1 MNEKSTLRKVANDY
15 LTHTRKNK
23 GITLVA
29 LVITIVIL
37 LILAGISIQAITNT
51 GLFENAKRA
60 AEESKYANA
69 EEKVKMAVMASYDEN
84 ASLNKDLLKDSLNKI
99 DGINPKVTEVEWDL
113 KVNVDSYEFTITEYG
128 TVTCLGRKEQE
139 KLPENNKDNP
149 QDAGKEVALKDGWG
163 EETTTV
169 VKTSDGT
176 EVTGLT
182 KVSTVYAVSVGNGET
197 IPVPKGFFYVGGTI
211 DTGVIISDNEADKY
225 DGKTDK
231 TTHEYATKLKGNQ
244 FVWIPC
250 TIDEYTKIDFGMS
263 DASSWDRE
271 TNTSEK
277 EQIEKYGGF
286 YVGRY
291 EAGVSTLDE
300 ETNTFKE
307 SVTFTNNKS
316 LFSAVGIQSGINGWG
331 WQNYDYIA
339 RGKTVPDSNYP
350 NKATGNIVEKANSI
364 PYYHAD
370 YYTALEMSERL
381 YNNSS
386 YVQSGLITGTQ
397 WDMMIKFLSNT
408 SDYSDMKSTQWGNY
422 DNVPLSNLR
431 GYYTNVNSSNGSTDG
446 FKSAEGFTTNSK
458 TSSWVILTTGS
469 TEQVLRKGLYDVAG
483 NLWEWT
489 QEASY
494 LANLG
499 YNTTYNTYNLRGG
512 SFNYAYASYPA
523 CYRDCNC
530 APTTN
535 TNRGFRPV
543 LYIK

>member
-1 MNEKSTLRKVANDY
+1 M
-15 LTHTRKNK
+15 KNSK
-23 GITLVA
+23 AITLVA

-51 GLFENAKRA
+51 GLFANARKA
-60 AEESKYANA
+60 VEETKYANA
-69 EEKVKMAVMASYDEN
+69 EEKVKIAVMTSYDAGET
-84 ASLNKDLLKDSLNKI
+84 LNKEYLKDNLNKTE
-99 DGINPKVTEVEWDL
+99 GINPKVTEVTWDL
-113 KVNVDSYEFTITEYG
+113 KVNVDGYEFTITEYG
-128 TVTCLGRKEQE
+128 TVTCVGRNNQDN
-139 KLPENNKDNP
+139 LPENSKDNP
-149 QDAGKEVALKDGWG
+149 QDAGTEVALKDGWG
-163 EETTTV
+163 EETTRII
-169 VKTSDGT
+169 KTSDGT
-176 EVTGLT
+176 EVKDTK

-197 IPVPKGFFYVGGTI
+197 IPVPKEFFYVGGTI

-300 ETNTFKE
+300 ETNTFKD
-307 SVTFTNNKS
+307 SVTFANNKS
-316 LFSAVGIQSGINGWG
+316 LFNAVGIQSGIIGLV

-339 RGKTVPDSNYP
+339 RGKVITDSNYQ

-370 YYTALEMSERL
+370 YYTAVEMSDRL
-381 YNNSS
+381 YSKNS
-386 YVQSGLITGTQ
+386 YVKSGLITGTQ
-397 WDMMIKFLSNT
+397 WDMMIKFLSDT
-408 SDYSDMKSTQWGNY
+408 SDYSDMKSTNWGNY
-422 DNVPLSNLR
+422 DNVSLSNLR
-431 GYYTNVNSSNGSTDG
+431 GYYTNVNTSNASTDG
-446 FKSAEGFTTNSK
+446 FKDASSFTTNSG
-458 TSSWVILTTGS
+458 TNSWVILTTGS
-469 TEQVLRKGLYDVAG
+469 TEQVLKKGLYDVTG

-494 LANLG
+494 KANLS

-512 SFNYAYASYPA
+512 SFSNAYTKYPA
-523 CYRDCNC
+523 CYRECNS
-530 APTTN
+530 APDTYTSF
-535 TNRGFRPV
+535 GFRPV

>member
-1 MNEKSTLRKVANDY
+1 MYKKLKEQKA
-15 LTHTRKNK
+15 
-23 GITLVA
+23 ITLVA

-51 GLFENAKRA
+51 GLFENAKKA

-84 ASLNKDLLKDSLNKI
+84 ASLNKNLLKDSLNKI
-99 DGINPKVTEVEWDL
+99 DGINPQVTEVEWDL
-113 KVNVDSYEFTITEYG
+113 KVNVDGYEFTITEYG
-128 TVTCLGRKEQE
+128 TVTCVGRKEQE

-149 QDAGKEVALKDGWG
+149 QDAGKEVALKAGWG
-163 EETTTV
+163 EETTAV

-211 DTGVIISDNEADKY
+211 DTGVIISDNETDKY

-250 TIDEYTKIDFGMS
+250 TKDEYKKINFGMQNM
-263 DASSWDRE
+263 ASWDME
-271 TNTSEK
+271 TNTAEE
-277 EQIEKYGGF
+277 EQISKYDGF

-364 PYYHAD
+364 PYYHVD
-370 YYTALEMSERL
+370 YYTAVEMSRRL
-381 YNNSS
+381 YDNNS

-397 WDMMIKFLSNT
+397 WDMMMKFLSDS
-408 SDYSDMKSTQWGNY
+408 SDYSDMKSTNWGNY
-422 DNVPLSNLR
+422 DNVSLSNLR
-431 GYYTNVNSSNGSTDG
+431 GYYTNVNTSNASTDG
-446 FKSAEGFTTNSK
+446 FKDASSFTTNSG

-469 TEQVLRKGLYDVAG
+469 TSQVLRKGLYDVAG

-494 LANLG
+494 VANLG

-512 SFNYAYASYPA
+512 SFHNAYASRPA
-523 CYRDCNC
+523 CYRGYGY
-530 APTTN
+530 APGAN
-535 TNRGFRPV
+535 TNFGFRPV

>member
-1 MNEKSTLRKVANDY
+1 MKEKSI
-15 LTHTRKNK
+15 K

-51 GLFENAKRA
+51 GLFTNAKRA
-60 AEESKYANA
+60 SEESKYANA

-84 ASLNKDLLKDSLNKI
+84 ASLNKDLLKKSLNKI
-99 DGINPKVTEVEWDL
+99 DGINPKVTEVTWDL
-113 KVNVDSYEFTITEYG
+113 KVNVDGYEFTITEVG
-128 TVTCLGRKEQE
+128 TVTCVGRKEQE
-139 KLPENNKDNP
+139 NLPENNKDNP
-149 QDAGKEVALKDGWG
+149 QDAGKEVALKDSWKIQ
-163 EETTTV
+163 TARH
-169 VKTSDGT
+169 VKTNDGSEVT
-176 EVTGLT
+176 EVE

-197 IPVPKGFFYVGGTI
+197 VPVPYDFYYVGGSI

-250 TIDEYTKIDFGMS
+250 TIDGYTKIDFGMS
-263 DASSWDRE
+263 SASSYDR
-271 TNTSEK
+271 TTGSSEYA
-277 EQIEKYGGF
+277 QIQKYGGF

-291 EAGVSTLDE
+291 EAGISTLDE
-300 ETNTFKE
+300 TTNTFKD
-307 SVTFTNNKS
+307 SVTFNNSAS
-316 LFSAVGIQSGINGWG
+316 LYNPVGIQSGINNWG

-339 RGKTVPDSNYP
+339 RGKVITDSNYP

-381 YNNSS
+381 YNNNS

-397 WDMMIKFLSNT
+397 WDMMMKFLSDSAN
-408 SDYSDMKSTQWGNY
+408 YSDMKSTQWGNY
-422 DNVPLSNLR
+422 DNVSLTNLR
-431 GYYTNVNSSNGSTDG
+431 GYYTNVNTSNASTEG
-446 FKSAEGFTTNSK
+446 FKSAEGFTTNSG

-469 TEQVLRKGLYDVAG
+469 TEQVLKKGLYDVAG

-489 QEASY
+489 QETCY
-494 LANLG
+494 YANLI

-512 SFNYAYASYPA
+512 SFRDAYASHPA
-523 CYRDCNC
+523 CYRVYDY

-535 TNRGFRPV
+535 TNDGFRPV

>member
-1 MNEKSTLRKVANDY
+1 MKEKSI
-15 LTHTRKNK
+15 K

-51 GLFENAKRA
+51 GLFANAKRA
-60 AEESKYANA
+60 SEESKYANA

-99 DGINPKVTEVEWDL
+99 DGINPKVTEVTWDL
-113 KVNVDSYEFTITEYG
+113 KVNVDGYEFTITEVG
-128 TVTCLGRKEQE
+128 TVTCVGRKDQE

-149 QDAGKEVALKDGWG
+149 QDAGKEVALKDSWKIQ
-163 EETTTV
+163 TARH
-169 VKTSDGT
+169 VKTNDGSEVT
-176 EVTGLT
+176 EVE

-197 IPVPKGFFYVGGTI
+197 VPVPYDFYYVGGSI

-250 TIDEYTKIDFGMS
+250 TIDEYTKMDFGMTS
-263 DASSWDRE
+263 ASSWDRE

-300 ETNTFKE
+300 TTNTFKD
-307 SVTFTNNKS
+307 SVTFSNNAS
-316 LFSAVGIQSGINGWG
+316 LFNSVTAGTGINGWG
-331 WQNYDYIA
+331 WQNYDFIA
-339 RGKTVPDSNYP
+339 RGKVITDSNYP

-381 YNNSS
+381 YNNNL

-397 WDMMIKFLSNT
+397 WDMMMKFLSDSAN
-408 SDYSDMKSTQWGNY
+408 YSDMKSTQWGNY
-422 DNVPLSNLR
+422 DNVSLSNLR

-446 FKSAEGFTTNSK
+446 FKDASSFTTNSG
-458 TSSWVILTTGS
+458 TGSYVLLTTGS

-489 QEASY
+489 QESSY
-494 LANLG
+494 VANLG
-499 YNTTYNTYNLRGG
+499 YNTTYNTYNFRGG
-512 SFNYAYASYPA
+512 SFADAYASYPA
-523 CYRDCNC
+523 CYRGYDY
-530 APTTN
+530 APDIYTN
-535 TNRGFRPV
+535 SGFRPV

>member
-1 MNEKSTLRKVANDY
+1 MKEKSI
-15 LTHTRKNK
+15 K

-37 LILAGISIQAITNT
+37 LIFAGISIQAITNT
-51 GLFENAKRA
+51 GLFENAKKA
-60 AEESKYANA
+60 VEESKYANA

-84 ASLNKDLLKDSLNKI
+84 TSLNKELLKDSLNKI

-128 TVTCLGRKEQE
+128 TVTCVGRKEQE

-149 QDAGKEVALKDGWG
+149 QDAGKEVALKAGWG
-163 EETTTV
+163 EETTAV

-211 DTGVIISDNEADKY
+211 DTGVIISDNETDKY

-250 TIDEYTKIDFGMS
+250 TKDEYKKINFGMQNM
-263 DASSWDRE
+263 ASWDME
-271 TNTSEK
+271 TNTAEE
-277 EQIEKYGGF
+277 EQISKYGGF

-339 RGKTVPDSNYP
+339 RGKVITDLNYP

-370 YYTALEMSERL
+370 YYTAVEMSDRL
-381 YNNSS
+381 YSKNL
-386 YVQSGLITGTQ
+386 YVKSGLITGTQ
-397 WDMMIKFLSNT
+397 WDMMMKFLSNN
-408 SDYSDMKSTQWGNY
+408 SDYSDMKSTNWGNY
-422 DNVPLSNLR
+422 DNVSLSNLR
-431 GYYTNVNSSNGSTDG
+431 GYYTNVNTSNASTDG
-446 FKSAEGFTTNSK
+446 FKDASSFTTNSG
-458 TSSWVILTTGS
+458 TGSYVLLTTGS

-489 QEASY
+489 QEGCY
-494 LANLG
+494 YANLD
-499 YNTTYNTYNLRGG
+499 YNTAYNTYTFRGA
-512 SFNYAYASYPA
+512 SFHNEYMSSSA
-523 CYRDCNC
+523 CYRGCNC
-530 APTTN
+530 APYTSTDY
-535 TNRGFRPV
+535 GFRPV

>member
-1 MNEKSTLRKVANDY
+1 MKEKSI
-15 LTHTRKNK
+15 K

-69 EEKVKMAVMASYDEN
+69 EEKVKMAVMASYDEK
-84 ASLNKDLLKDSLNKI
+84 ASLNKDLLKKSLNKI
-99 DGINPKVTEVEWDL
+99 DGINPKVTEITWDL
-113 KVNVDSYEFTITEYG
+113 KVNVDGYEFTITEVG

-139 KLPENNKDNP
+139 KLPENSKDNP
-149 QDAGKEVALKDGWG
+149 QDAGKEVSLKDGWG
-163 EETTTV
+163 EETATI

-197 IPVPKGFFYVGGTI
+197 VPVPKGFFYVGGSV

-225 DGKTDK
+225 DGKIDK

-250 TIDEYTKIDFGMS
+250 TINEYTKIDFGMQS
-263 DASSWDRE
+263 MASWDRTTGSAE
-271 TNTSEK
+271 YA
-277 EQIEKYGGF
+277 QIQKYGGF

-300 ETNTFKE
+300 TTNTFKD
-307 SVTFTNNKS
+307 SVTFSNNAS
-316 LFSAVGIQSGINGWG
+316 LFNSVTAGTGINGWG
-331 WQNYDYIA
+331 WQNYDFIA
-339 RGKTVPDSNYP
+339 RGKVITDSNYP

-381 YNNSS
+381 YNNNL

-397 WDMMIKFLSNT
+397 WDMMMKFLSDSAN
-408 SDYSDMKSTQWGNY
+408 YSDIKSTQWGNY
-422 DNVPLSNLR
+422 DNVSLTDLR
-431 GYYTNVNSSNGSTDG
+431 GYYTNVSTSNGSTDG
-446 FKSAEGFTTNSK
+446 FKVASSLTTDSE
-458 TSSWVILTTGS
+458 TGLYVLLTTGS

-489 QEASY
+489 QEACYYS
-494 LANLG
+494 NLS
-499 YNTTYNTYNLRGG
+499 YNTSYNTYNLRGG
-512 SFNYAYASYPA
+512 SFGNAYASYPA
-523 CYRDCNC
+523 CYRGCNY
-530 APTTN
+530 APITDTTY
-535 TNRGFRPV
+535 GFRPV

>member
-1 MNEKSTLRKVANDY
+1 MYKKLKEQKA
-15 LTHTRKNK
+15 
-23 GITLVA
+23 ITLVA

-60 AEESKYANA
+60 VEESKYANA

-99 DGINPKVTEVEWDL
+99 DGINPKVTEVTWDL
-113 KVNVDSYEFTITEYG
+113 KVNVDGYEFTITEVG

-139 KLPENNKDNP
+139 KLPENSKDNP

-163 EETTTV
+163 EETATV

-176 EVTGLT
+176 EVKGLT

-197 IPVPKGFFYVGGTI
+197 VPVPKGFFYVGGSMNS
-211 DTGVIISDNEADKY
+211 GVIISDNEADKY
-225 DGKTDK
+225 DGKIDK
-231 TTHEYATKLKGNQ
+231 TTHEYTTKLKGNQ

-250 TIDEYTKIDFGMS
+250 TIDEYTKIDFGMQNM
-263 DASSWDRE
+263 ASWDRE
-271 TNTSEK
+271 TNTAEE

-300 ETNTFKE
+300 TTNTFKD
-307 SVTFTNNKS
+307 SVTFNNSAS
-316 LFSAVGIQSGINGWG
+316 LYNPVGIQSGINGWG

-339 RGKTVPDSNYP
+339 RGKVITDSNYP

-370 YYTALEMSERL
+370 YYTAVEMSKRL
-381 YNNSS
+381 YSNNS

-397 WDMMIKFLSNT
+397 WDMMMKFLSDSSN
-408 SDYSDMKSTQWGNY
+408 YSDMKSTQWGNY
-422 DNVPLSNLR
+422 DNVSLTNLR
-431 GYYTNVNSSNGSTDG
+431 GYYTNVNTSNASTDG
-446 FKSAEGFTTNSK
+446 FKSAEGFTTNSG

-494 LANLG
+494 VANLG

-512 SFNYAYASYPA
+512 SFNCAFASLPA
-523 CYRDCNC
+523 CYRVCTY
-530 APTTN
+530 APVTDTYH
-535 TNRGFRPV
+535 GFRPV

>member
-1 MNEKSTLRKVANDY
+1 MKGKSI
-15 LTHTRKNK
+15 K

-84 ASLNKDLLKDSLNKI
+84 ASLNKDLLKKSLNKI
-99 DGINPKVTEVEWDL
+99 DGINPKVTEITWDL
-113 KVNVDSYEFTITEYG
+113 KVNVDGYEFTITEVG

-139 KLPENNKDNP
+139 KLPENSKDNP
-149 QDAGKEVALKDGWG
+149 QDAGKEVALKEGWG
-163 EETTTV
+163 EETTTI

-197 IPVPKGFFYVGGTI
+197 VPVPKGFFYVGGSV
-211 DTGVIISDNEADKY
+211 DTGVIISDNEVDKY
-225 DGKTDK
+225 DGKIDK
-231 TTHEYATKLKGNQ
+231 TTHEYAKKLKGNQ

-250 TIDEYTKIDFGMS
+250 TINEYTKIDFGMTG
-263 DASSWDRE
+263 ASSWDRE
-271 TNTSEK
+271 TNTAEK

-291 EAGVSTLDE
+291 EAGVSTLEE
-300 ETNTFKE
+300 ETGTFKD
-307 SVTFTNNKS
+307 SVIFGNNAS
-316 LFSAVGIQSGINGWG
+316 LFNTVGIQSGINGWG
-331 WQNYDYIA
+331 WQNYSFIA
-339 RGKTVPDSNYP
+339 RGSVITDSNYP
-350 NKATGNIVEKANSI
+350 NKTTGNIVEKANSI

-370 YYTALEMSERL
+370 YYTAVEMSDRL
-381 YNNSS
+381 YSKNA
-386 YVQSGLITGTQ
+386 YVKSGLITGTQ
-397 WDMMIKFLSNT
+397 WDMMMKFLSDST
-408 SDYSDMKSTQWGNY
+408 DYSDMKSTQWGNS
-422 DNVPLSNLR
+422 DNVSLSNLR

-446 FKSAEGFTTNSK
+446 FKSAEGFTTNSG
-458 TSSWVILTTGS
+458 TGSYVLLTTGS

-494 LANLG
+494 AANLG
-499 YNTTYNTYNLRGG
+499 YNTSHNTYNIRGG
-512 SFNYAYASYPA
+512 SFNGAYASNPA
-523 CYRDCNC
+523 CYRAYNY
-530 APTTN
+530 APGTDT
-535 TNRGFRPV
+535 RFGFRPV

>member
-1 MNEKSTLRKVANDY
+1 MKEKSI
-15 LTHTRKNK
+15 K

-51 GLFENAKRA
+51 GLFANAKRA

-99 DGINPKVTEVEWDL
+99 DGINPKVTEVTWDL
-113 KVNVDSYEFTITEYG
+113 KVNVDGYEFTITEVG
-128 TVTCLGRKEQE
+128 TVTCLGRKDQE
-139 KLPENNKDNP
+139 KLPENSKDNP
-149 QDAGKEVALKDGWG
+149 QDAGTEVAVKDSWK
-163 EETTTV
+163 TQTARH
-169 VKTSDGT
+169 VKTEDGSEVT
-176 EVTGLT
+176 EVE
-182 KVSTVYAVSVGNGET
+182 KVSTVYAVSVGNGESV
-197 IPVPKGFFYVGGTI
+197 PVPYGFYYVGGSI
-211 DTGVIISDNEADKY
+211 NTGVIISDNEDDKY

-231 TTHEYATKLKGNQ
+231 TTHDYATKLKGNQ

-250 TIDEYTKIDFGMS
+250 TIDGYTKIDFGMQ
-263 DASSWDRE
+263 DMASWDRE
-271 TNTSEK
+271 TNTAEE

-291 EAGVSTLDE
+291 EAGISTLDE
-300 ETNTFKE
+300 TTNTFKD
-307 SVTFTNNKS
+307 SVTFNNSAS
-316 LFSAVGIQSGINGWG
+316 LYNPVGIQSGINGWG

-339 RGKTVPDSNYP
+339 RGKVITDSNYP
-350 NKATGNIVEKANSI
+350 NKATENIVEKANSI

-370 YYTALEMSERL
+370 YYTAVEMSKRL
-381 YNNSS
+381 YSNNS

-397 WDMMIKFLSNT
+397 WDMMMKFLSDSTN
-408 SDYSDMKSTQWGNY
+408 YSDMKSTQWGNY
-422 DNVPLSNLR
+422 DNVSLTNLR

-446 FKSAEGFTTNSK
+446 FKSAEGFTTNSG
-458 TSSWVILTTGS
+458 TGSYVLLTTGS

-494 LANLG
+494 MANLG
-499 YNTTYNTYNLRGG
+499 YNTSYNTYNLRGG
-512 SFNYAYASYPA
+512 SFGDAYASCPA
-523 CYRDCNC
+523 CYRGCYY
-530 APTTN
+530 APATN
-535 TNRGFRPV
+535 TTVGFRPV

>member
-1 MNEKSTLRKVANDY
+1 MKEKSI
-15 LTHTRKNK
+15 K

-51 GLFENAKRA
+51 GLFENTKRA

-84 ASLNKDLLKDSLNKI
+84 ASLNKDLLKKSLNKI
-99 DGINPKVTEVEWDL
+99 DGINPKVTEITWDL
-113 KVNVDSYEFTITEYG
+113 KVNVDGYEFTITEVG

-139 KLPENNKDNP
+139 KLPENSKDNP
-149 QDAGKEVALKDGWG
+149 QDAGKEVALKEGWG
-163 EETTTV
+163 EETTTI

-197 IPVPKGFFYVGGTI
+197 VPVPKGFFYVGGKI

-250 TIDEYTKIDFGMS
+250 TINEYTKIDFGMQS
-263 DASSWDRE
+263 MASWDRTTGSAE
-271 TNTSEK
+271 YA
-277 EQIEKYGGF
+277 QIQKYGGF

-300 ETNTFKE
+300 TTNTFKD
-307 SVTFTNNKS
+307 SVTFSNNAS
-316 LFSAVGIQSGINGWG
+316 LFNSVTAGTGINGWG
-331 WQNYDYIA
+331 WQNYDFIA
-339 RGKTVPDSNYP
+339 RGKVITDSNYP

-381 YNNSS
+381 YNNNL

-397 WDMMIKFLSNT
+397 WDMMMKFLSDSAN
-408 SDYSDMKSTQWGNY
+408 YSDIKSTQWGNY
-422 DNVPLSNLR
+422 DNVSLTDLR
-431 GYYTNVNSSNGSTDG
+431 GYYTNVSTSNGSTDG
-446 FKSAEGFTTNSK
+446 FKVASSLTTDSE
-458 TSSWVILTTGS
+458 TGLYVLLTTGS

-489 QEASY
+489 QEACYYS
-494 LANLG
+494 NLS
-499 YNTTYNTYNLRGG
+499 YNTSYNTYNLRGG
-512 SFNYAYASYPA
+512 SFYDAYASLPA
-523 CYRDCNC
+523 CYRAYDS
-530 APTTN
+530 APSTN
-535 TNRGFRPV
+535 TTYGFRPV

>member
-1 MNEKSTLRKVANDY
+1 MKEKSI
-15 LTHTRKNK
+15 K

-60 AEESKYANA
+60 TEESKYANA

-84 ASLNKDLLKDSLNKI
+84 ANLNKDLLKDNLNKV
-99 DGINPKVTEVEWDL
+99 DGINPKVTEVTWDL
-113 KVNVDSYEFTITEYG
+113 KVNVDGYEFTITEYG
-128 TVTCLGRKEQE
+128 TVTCVGRKDQE
-139 KLPENNKDNP
+139 KLPENSKDNP
-149 QDAGKEVALKDGWG
+149 QDAGTEVALKDSWK
-163 EETTTV
+163 TQTARH
-169 VKTSDGT
+169 VKTEDGSEVT
-176 EVTGLT
+176 EVE

-211 DTGVIISDNEADKY
+211 DTGVIISDNESDKY

-263 DASSWDRE
+263 NASSWDRE
-271 TNTSEK
+271 TNTAEK

-300 ETNTFKE
+300 TSNTFKD
-307 SVTFTNNKS
+307 SVTFSNNAS
-316 LFSAVGIQSGINGWG
+316 LFSAEGIQSGINNWG
-331 WQNYDYIA
+331 GQNYNFIA
-339 RGKTVPDSNYP
+339 RGKVITDSNYP

-370 YYTALEMSERL
+370 YYTAVEMSRRL
-381 YNNSS
+381 YDNNS

-397 WDMMIKFLSNT
+397 WDMMMKFLSES
-408 SDYSDMKSTQWGNY
+408 SDYSDIKSTNWGNY
-422 DNVPLSNLR
+422 DNVSLSNLR
-431 GYYTNVNSSNGSTDG
+431 GYYTNVNTSNASTDV
-446 FKSAEGFTTNSK
+446 FKKIESGYSTNSG
-458 TSSWVILTTGS
+458 TNSWVILTTGS

-489 QEASY
+489 QETSY
-494 LANLG
+494 MANLG
-499 YNTTYNTYNLRGG
+499 YNTSYNTYNLRGG
-512 SFNYAYASYPA
+512 PFYRAYASYPA
-523 CYRDCNC
+523 CYRAYNY
-530 APTTN
+530 APATDTDI
-535 TNRGFRPV
+535 GFRPV